1 MGKFIF
7 SILKILFLLLFP
19 FILLIRGSVYFHTAY
34 EWSPWLATLGGVGV
48 TVLTIFLYLTVFQ
61 KMLFKSQETT
71 ASDLKVRMIFAV
83 ILVLGY
89 ALHGI
94 MFFSDANAKS
104 KTVQKEFTSLHP
116 LLRLSTS
123 TILFLD
129 NDLIMT
135 DANRVPEDYRKM
147 GLKSKKRSLHYKQK
161 NGYVHAMDI
170 RTNNRSEFRNFLLK
184 AYFDA
189 MGFNTLRHGGTGD
202 HLHVSLH
209 SHDSPGA
216 I

>member
-61 KMLFKSQETT
+61 KMLFKSQSTT

-129 NDLIMT
+129 SDLIMT

-147 GLKSKKRSLHYKQK
+147 GLKSKKRSLHYKQN

-170 RTNNRSEFRNFLLK
+170 RTNHRSELRNFLLK
-184 AYFDA
+184 TYFDA